1 MRSISYGGEARDM
14 WETVGDP
21 DVMLPEQFFERY
33 RAVSPVAAE
42 ERLMLAVLENAVG
55 TYQKYA
61 FARDRHGRGLFAEAA
76 RWIEADDGTWPYSFV
91 NICHA
96 LGLEPAHLRS
106 GLDRWRARL
115 ELRAGRG
122 ATVMRFPFR
131 RATGSR
137 HAITGRA
144 PRIRRSAWRGVRA
157 SATATVADPA
167 AR

>member
-1 MRSISYGGEARDM
+1 MRGDSYRDEAQNV
-14 WETVGDP
+14 WETVVDP
-21 DVMLPEQFFERY
+21 DLMLPEQFFESY
-33 RAVSPVAAE
+33 GAVSPAAAE

-61 FARDRHGRGLFAEAA
+61 FARDRHGRGLFAEAS
-76 RWIEADDGTWPYSFV
+76 RWIEANDGTWPCSFV

-115 ELRAGRG
+115 EPRAGTA

-137 HAITGRA
+137 HAITGGA
-144 PRIRRSAWRGVRA
+144 PRIRRSA
-157 SATATVADPA
+157 
-167 AR
+167 